1 MVWVQNSRTVAAGD
15 TLDAKAYRNLLMET
29 KIKKVVLYEVSMG
42 ILMKMCWL
50 REMENLQLLQNI
62 RFQAS
67 VGWR

>member
-1 MVWVQNSRTVAAGD
+1 MQNSRTVVAGD
-15 TLDAKAYRNLLMET
+15 PLDAKVYRNLLMET
-29 KIKKVVLYEVSMG
+29 KIKKVVLYEVLMG
-42 ILMKMCWL
+42 RLMKMCWL